1 MERIFGPVMQNAFV
15 VADLRAAL
23 DHWTRVMAVGPFYLF
38 EHIEFEEV
46 SFRGNSIKDL
56 QFSVAI
62 GYWGDIQI
70 ELIQQ
75 RNAVPSIY
83 TEFMAS
89 GRQGM
94 QHMGVVTE
102 SLDRDLARLA
112 PLGVTP
118 VQHGRTATGLRF
130 AYVSTDFHPGG
141 MIELIEAH
149 APTLG
154 FFEMMRREARGWD
167 GRDPLRPVG

>member
-1 MERIFGPVMQNAFV
+1 MERIFGPVMQNAYV
-15 VADLRAAL
+15 VTDLRAAL
-23 DHWTRVMAVGPFYLF
+23 DHWTRVMGVGPFYLF

-46 SFRGNSIKDL
+46 WFRGASLEDL
-56 QFSVAI
+56 RFSVAI
-62 GYWGDIQI
+62 GYWGDLQI

-75 RNAVPSIY
+75 HNSVPSIY
-83 TEFMAS
+83 TEFMAG
-89 GRQGM
+89 GRTGL
-94 QHMGVVTE
+94 QHLGVVTG

-112 PLGVTP
+112 PLGVVP
-118 VQHGRTATGLRF
+118 VQHGRTSAGLRF

-149 APTLG
+149 APTLA
-154 FFEMMRREARGWD
+154 FFEKMRLEARDWD